1 MSNKSD
7 TGSKGNRVSGITFVY
22 LAAEFALV
30 FLIAP
35 VCADETSYATYLS
48 GKPQLSVH
56 LSGTNEFVPGNDYN
70 VPIAVDNSG
79 TAQFRIV
86 KSSMINPGDDPST
99 AKNLLVTLGSADA
112 PVVVKSDPQLA
123 GNLPG
128 SSSTTATFH
137 LTINDDAP
145 AGIYS
150 VPVTLNYTYLYQANQ
165 YGTDTLSYTYKSVNQ
180 TVLIPVKIKAT
191 VQITA
196 LSESTKDLNAANE
209 GFVFVSLK
217 NTGFENGRDAVVS
230 VQAPQS
236 SPLSPTEGSFYI
248 GDYPVGSVANCTF
261 KLQVSSDAQQKTYP
275 LNVKVNYKN
284 SDGVYVDSRTITIG
298 VPVGSKITFAVE
310 PVKTDIT
317 PGSTALITVNFR
329 NTGSATSYNTQARIS
344 AVDPFS
350 SNDDTAFLGTMAPGE
365 VRPASYKISVRSDTT
380 TKDFGLDSE
389 VLYRDALDNDVT
401 SDPLKVTVHVA
412 PPAGNFLSNGII
424 GPVIIVGILIGLGY
438 WIYSRRIKNR

>member
-7 TGSKGNRVSGITFVY
+7 TRSKGNRLRGYPLVY
-22 LAAEFALV
+22 LAAAFALV

-35 VCADETSYATYLS
+35 VCADETSYATYLT

-56 LSGTNEFVPGNDYN
+56 ISGTNEFAPGYDYN
-70 VPIAVDNSG
+70 VPVAVDNSG
-79 TAQFRIV
+79 TDEFRII
-86 KSSMINPGDDPST
+86 KSSVINPGDDPST
-99 AKNLLVTLGSADA
+99 AKNLIVTLGAADA

-128 SSSTTATFH
+128 TSSTTATFH
-137 LTINDDAP
+137 LTVNDDAP
-145 AGIYS
+145 AGIYN
-150 VPVTLNYTYLYQANQ
+150 VPVSLNYTYLYSANQ
-165 YGTDTLSYTYKSVNQ
+165 LGTDTLSYAYKSVNQ
-180 TVLIPVKIKAT
+180 TVLMPIKIKSS
-191 VQITA
+191 VQIAA

-209 GFVFVSLK
+209 GYVFVSLK

-230 VQAPQS
+230 VQAPQN

-261 KLQVSSDAQQKTYP
+261 KLQVSSDAQQKMYP

-310 PVKTDIT
+310 PVTTDIT
-317 PGSTALITVNFR
+317 PGATALITVNFR

-350 SNDDTAFLGTMAPGE
+350 SNDDTAFLGTMAPGD

-380 TKDFGLDSE
+380 AKEFGLDSE

-401 SDPLKVTVHVA
+401 SDPLKVTVHVV
-412 PPAGNFLSNGII
+412 PAGNFLSNGII
-424 GPVIIVGILIGLGY
+424 GPVILAGILIGLGY